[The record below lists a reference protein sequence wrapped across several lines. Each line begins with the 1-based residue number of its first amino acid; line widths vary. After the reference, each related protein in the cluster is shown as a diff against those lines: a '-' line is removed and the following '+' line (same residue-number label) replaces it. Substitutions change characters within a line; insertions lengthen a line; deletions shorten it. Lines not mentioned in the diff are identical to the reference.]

1 MDETDFAFLI
11 IDIDKFKQINDM
23 YGHDFGDR
31 VLKEAASIIR
41 NITSNSSVAF
51 RIGGDEFA
59 ILHQYKSD
67 GEIKSIIQEI
77 YIKFNKI
84 NRIGGMDI
92 KVRASVGEAVYS
104 QNREVHALL
113 NEADRKMYLDKEKY
127 K

>member
-1 MDETDFAFLI
+1 M
-11 IDIDKFKQINDM
+11 
-23 YGHDFGDR
+23 
-31 VLKEAASIIR
+31 LKESASIIR

-67 GEIKSIIQEI
+67 EEIKSIIQEI
-77 YIKFNKI
+77 YIKFVKI

-104 QNREVHALL
+104 LNREVHALL
-113 NEADRKMYLDKEKY
+113 NEADRNMYLDKEKH